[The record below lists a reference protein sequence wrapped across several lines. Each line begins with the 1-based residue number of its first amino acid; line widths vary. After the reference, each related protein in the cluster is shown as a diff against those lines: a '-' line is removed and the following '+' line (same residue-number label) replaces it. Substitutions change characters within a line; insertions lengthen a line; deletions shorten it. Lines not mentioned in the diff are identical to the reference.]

1 MEICKTFSSKLHD
14 DRRIFDFSNHKSYL
28 FFGSFCKFFEF
39 KVFEFKIQVYI
50 HPSLHCIFSIFVLKF
65 LKWLEFH
72 KIYYVNSASFIQQY
86 VIAGYTAYPIIFA
99 FFAIYFKSLTSKY
112 AKIIFCIIFFKK
124 PSKLQNMTDAK

>member
-1 MEICKTFSSKLHD
+1 MMIEGSLIFQIINHIYSSEVFANFLNL
-14 DRRIFDFSNHKSYL
+14 RYL
-28 FFGSFCKFFEF
+28 NSKYRFIYILPSI
-39 KVFEFKIQVYI
+39 VFY
-50 HPSLHCIFSIFVLKF
+50 SIFVLKF

-124 PSKLQNMTDAK
+124 PFKSQNMTDAK

>member
-1 MEICKTFSSKLHD
+1 MMIEGSLIFQIINHIYSSEVFANFLNL
-14 DRRIFDFSNHKSYL
+14 RYL
-28 FFGSFCKFFEF
+28 NSKYRFIYILPSI
-39 KVFEFKIQVYI
+39 VFY
-50 HPSLHCIFSIFVLKF
+50 SIFVLKF

-99 FFAIYFKSLTSKY
+99 FFAIYFKSLSSKY

-124 PSKLQNMTDAK
+124 PFKSQNMTDAK

>member
-1 MEICKTFSSKLHD
+1 MMIEGSLIFQIINHIYSSEVFANFLNL
-14 DRRIFDFSNHKSYL
+14 RYL
-28 FFGSFCKFFEF
+28 NSKYRFIYILPSI
-39 KVFEFKIQVYI
+39 VFY
-50 HPSLHCIFSIFVLKF
+50 SIFVIKF

-99 FFAIYFKSLTSKY
+99 FFAIYFKSLSSKY

-124 PSKLQNMTDAK
+124 PFRSQNMTDAK

>member
-1 MEICKTFSSKLHD
+1 MMIEGSLIFQIINHIYSSEVFAYFLNL
-14 DRRIFDFSNHKSYL
+14 RYL
-28 FFGSFCKFFEF
+28 NSKYRFIYILPSI
-39 KVFEFKIQVYI
+39 VFY
-50 HPSLHCIFSIFVLKF
+50 SIFVLKF

-99 FFAIYFKSLTSKY
+99 FFAIYFKSLSSKY

-124 PSKLQNMTDAK
+124 PFKSQNMTDAK

>member
-1 MEICKTFSSKLHD
+1 MMIEGSLIFQIINHIYSSEVFAYFLNL
-14 DRRIFDFSNHKSYL
+14 RYL
-28 FFGSFCKFFEF
+28 NSKYRFIYILPSI
-39 KVFEFKIQVYI
+39 VFY
-50 HPSLHCIFSIFVLKF
+50 SIFVLKF

-124 PSKLQNMTDAK
+124 PFRSQNMTDAK